1 MTPFGEYLEH
11 LRRSRSLQQK
21 QMADI
26 MGINPCYVSALEKG
40 RRRAPSKQVITRIVE
55 HLRLNQ
61 EEQAALWY
69 SVEISEPQL
78 RLPNTMSKA
87 EFEFVHKL
95 RNSLGNLSHSQL
107 VIMGETLDW
116 GNQVRKLTQIS
127 GKRI

>member
-1 MTPFGEYLEH
+1 
-11 LRRSRSLQQK
+11 
-21 QMADI
+21 
-26 MGINPCYVSALEKG
+26 
-40 RRRAPSKQVITRIVE
+40 
-55 HLRLNQ
+55 
-61 EEQAALWY
+61 
-69 SVEISEPQL
+69 
-78 RLPNTMSKA
+78 MSKA